1 MRHKPS
7 NLAVLLETIG
17 KSTEDLPQL
26 FTIAARYT
34 LNADAPERCN
44 ARDILSWKLS
54 MDDTLSK
61 AKWLFPTRYRTYK
74 SLDASGGSASRNL
87 LGAAAG
93 CFDSRRRVNSTVRR
107 LPVWD
112 HLQYMKN

>member
-1 MRHKPS
+1 
-7 NLAVLLETIG
+7 LAVLLETIG

-87 LGAAAG
+87 LGAAQGALI
-93 CFDSRRRVNSTVRR
+93 RAAAST
-107 LPVWD
+107 PPFGAY
-112 HLQYMKN
+112 QFGTICNT